1 MNEISE
7 ITVQDV
13 HALGGAVVIDVR
25 EVSEFEEG
33 HAAGAVNIPMSE
45 LGARI
50 DELPQ
55 DGEQFF
61 LICHGGG
68 RSGRATEALRS
79 REYNAVNILGGT
91 VGWADAGFAIER

>member
-7 ITVQDV
+7 ITVQDL
-13 HALGGAVVIDVR
+13 HALDGAVIIDVR

-33 HAAGAVNIPMSE
+33 HAAGAVNIPTSE
-45 LGARI
+45 LADRI

-55 DGEQFF
+55 NGEQFF

-68 RSGRATEALRS
+68 RSGRATVALRA
-79 REYNAVNILGGT
+79 RDYNAVNILGGT